1 MDVQMYIVAFKDEA
15 TGEAARA
22 IEEQVRQCGGFI
34 LMATR
39 SGPLVLLPPAAVA
52 VVAKHPRV
60 GFVGG
65 VTLDPSGFATQQL
78 QRVFL
83 ENLTRQLQTPKTG

>member
-22 IEEQVRQCGGFI
+22 IEEQVRQCGGFV

-65 VTLDPSGFATQQL
+65 VTLDPSGFAAQQL

>member
-1 MDVQMYIVAFKDEA
+1 MYIVTFKDEA
-15 TGEAARA
+15 TPEVSQDVQAH
-22 IEEQVRQCGGFI
+22 VRQCGGFI

-52 VVAKHPRV
+52 VVARHSRV

-65 VTLDPSGFATQQL
+65 VTLDPSAFAAQHL